1 VRRGPLRAA
10 FRRETRLAPPVSCSA
25 NMMSKTFVNHLG
37 HVGYLHQGRTYFV
50 GLAPEGADGFA
61 LDE

>member
-1 VRRGPLRAA
+1 
-10 FRRETRLAPPVSCSA
+10 
-25 NMMSKTFVNHLG
+25 MMSKTFVNHLG